1 MVGSLAYSRAI
12 MRAVSPRPGRSRAR
26 RAPPSRAPEPPE
38 ELPPGRVVHLRGLGE
53 LFVRDSGGSG
63 VPVLLLHGW
72 MFPADLNWF
81 RCYKPLLDAGY
92 RVVALDHRGHGRG
105 LRSYE
110 DFSLERCAG
119 DAAAL
124 VEHLDC
130 GPVLAVG
137 YSMGGPIAQLMARHH
152 PEQVR
157 GLVLCATSRE
167 WRSPRLR
174 LFWNAMAALRLV
186 LNLFPYSA
194 WRRALR
200 AAGFPDS
207 ATTSWVTAELTRG
220 SGRDIAEAGREL
232 GRFDSRRWVGSL
244 SVPAAVVL
252 TRRDTAVPPA
262 KQAALAADLGAPI
275 FESDGDHAVVTAR
288 PEAFVPALL
297 SAVASVLSRAERS
310 AAAA

>member
-1 MVGSLAYSRAI
+1 M
-12 MRAVSPRPGRSRAR
+12 P
-26 RAPPSRAPEPPE
+26 APEPPE
-38 ELPPGRVVHLRGLGE
+38 GLPPGRIVHVPGLGE
-53 LFVRDSGGSG
+53 LFVRDSGGPG
-63 VPVLLLHGW
+63 APVLLLHGW

-81 RCYKPLLDAGY
+81 RCYRPLIDAGH
-92 RVVALDHRGHGRG
+92 RVLAVDHRGHGRG

-124 VEHLDC
+124 VRHLGC

-137 YSMGGPIAQLMARHH
+137 YSMGGPIAQLMAREH
-152 PEQVR
+152 PEQVA
-157 GLVLCATSRE
+157 GMVLCATSRE

-174 LFWNAMAALRLV
+174 LFWNAMAALRLG

-200 AAGFPDS
+200 SAGFPDS
-207 ATTSWVTAELTRG
+207 PTTSWITAELTRG

-232 GRFDSRRWVGSL
+232 GRFDSRPWVGTL
-244 SVPAAVVL
+244 RVPAAVVL
-252 TRRDTAVPPA
+252 TRRDTAVPPQ
-262 KQAALAADLGAPI
+262 KQEALAASLGAPT
-275 FESDGDHAVVTAR
+275 FAVDGDHMVVTAH
-288 PEAFVPALL
+288 PGAFVPALL
-297 SAVASVLSRAERS
+297 EAVSSVLARSRPS

>member
-1 MVGSLAYSRAI
+1 M
-12 MRAVSPRPGRSRAR
+12 SPRLRRPGGRRS
-26 RAPPSRAPEPPE
+26 APAWAPEPPE
-38 ELPPGRVVHLRGLGE
+38 ELPPGRVVHVRGVGE
-53 LFVRDSGGSG
+53 LFVRDSGGPG
-63 VPVLLLHGW
+63 APVLLLHGW
-72 MFPADLNWF
+72 MFPSDLNWF
-81 RCYKPLLDAGY
+81 RCYGPLIDAGY
-92 RVVALDHRGHGRG
+92 RVIAVDHRGHGRG

-110 DFSLERCAG
+110 DFSLERCAS

-137 YSMGGPIAQLMARHH
+137 YSMGGPIAQLMARDH
-152 PEQVR
+152 PERVR
-157 GLVLCATSRE
+157 GIVLCATARE

-186 LNLFPYSA
+186 LNLVPYGA

-232 GRFDSRRWVGSL
+232 GRFDSRPWARSL
-244 SVPAAVVL
+244 RVPAAVVV
-252 TRRDTAVPPA
+252 TRRDTAVPPE
-262 KQAALAADLGAPI
+262 KQAALAGDLEAPT
-275 FESDGDHAVVTAR
+275 FEVDGDHMVVTAQ
-288 PEAFVPALL
+288 PEAFVSSLL
-297 SAVASVLSRAERS
+297 DAVASVLARSRRS